1 MIIYASKTGH
11 TKKIAHA
18 MAEQL
23 GVTPKNISE
32 KPVIENI
39 DLLFIGSGIYG
50 GKASPDLIQFIDTLN
65 NTNIKNV
72 VLFSTCTSGKDNM
85 KDLNDM
91 LVSKGIHV
99 IDKSF
104 VCKGQFLLFSQK
116 HPDDMDMQN
125 AKRFAAD
132 VKAGYNIN
140 ID

>member
-1 MIIYASKTGH
+1 MKTMIIYASKTGH

-32 KPVIENI
+32 KPIIENV
-39 DLLFIGSGIYG
+39 DLLFIGSGVYG
-50 GKASPDLIQFIDTLN
+50 GKASPELIQFIDTLN
-65 NTNIKNV
+65 NTSIKNV

-99 IDKSF
+99 IDTSF
-104 VCKGQFLLFSQK
+104 VCKGQFLLFSRK
-116 HPDDMDMQN
+116 HPDDTDIQN
-125 AKRFAAD
+125 AKSFAAD
-132 VKAGYNIN
+132 VVRQYA
-140 ID
+140 